1 VVNADSQQVY
11 RYLNIGTA
19 KPPPELLERIPH
31 HLVDFLSPSKQFS
44 VGCFVKEADRAIVN
58 IHRRGNIPV
67 VSGGTAYY
75 FYHFIYGVPPTP
87 QADEQL
93 RRKLLERL
101 EQEGREVLWR
111 ELEKVDP
118 ESAARL
124 HPNDT
129 QRLLRAL
136 EIYYSVGFPQ
146 SSFHVQSFPRKKYK
160 FLTIGLNRPRE
171 ELYRR
176 INARVEQMWES
187 GLPEEFRMLREM
199 GFGEDDPGMQGIG
212 YKEFFL
218 LRGTGENTLT
228 GVKEEIKKNSRRY
241 AKRQIT
247 FFKRIPDAEWFH
259 PGEAGNIRRRIENFL
274 HLI

>member
-1 VVNADSQQVY
+1 MNADSQQVY

-19 KPPPELLERIPH
+19 KPSPALLERIPH

-75 FYHFIYGVPPTP
+75 FHHFIYGVPPTP
-87 QADEQL
+87 QADENV
-93 RRKLLERL
+93 RKALLQRL
-101 EQEGREVLWR
+101 EQEGRELLWR

-129 QRLLRAL
+129 QRLVRAL
-136 EIYYSVGFPQ
+136 EIYHSAGTPL
-146 SSFHVQSFPRKKYK
+146 SSFHVRTVPRRKYR

-187 GLPEEFRMLREM
+187 GLPEEFRTLLKM
-199 GFGEDDPGMQGIG
+199 GFSEDDPGMQGIG
-212 YKEFFL
+212 YSEFFL
-218 LRGTGENTLT
+218 LSDAGECSLA

-247 FFKRIPDAEWFH
+247 FFKRIPNAEWFH
-259 PGEAGNIRRRIENFL
+259 PGDAGNIRGRIENFL